1 MILKDKKKYE
11 KYLRPKNVEFLE
23 VPKVNQPVWENLSQA
38 TRYYDKALQSIQ
50 KDFLRSSI
58 PILSVMQKVNEAKED
73 LSQLDPKEIIRILSD
88 SLGFIGS
95 ANVALANRRRMQMK
109 KELSQNMQGL
119 CREDSDFSG
128 SNLFGENLNSKI
140 KEVSELNKIS
150 KDIRGRGRGSYGG
163 NRGRGPRNR
172 GNYSFKHTGRENF
185 YAIRDNPYKGS
196 KNKGLD
202 KRSAH

>member
-1 MILKDKKKYE
+1 MILKDKEKYE

-58 PILSVMQKVNEAKED
+58 PILSVMQKLNEAKEV

-88 SLGFIGS
+88 SPVFIGS
-95 ANVALANRRRMQMK
+95 ANVALVNRRRMQMK
-109 KELSQNMQGL
+109 KDLPQNMQGL

-150 KDIRGRGRGSYGG
+150 KDIRGRGRGSYRG

-172 GNYSFKHTGRENF
+172 GNYSFKHTGREKF
-185 YAIRDNPYKGS
+185 
-196 KNKGLD
+196 LCH
-202 KRSAH
+202 KRQPL